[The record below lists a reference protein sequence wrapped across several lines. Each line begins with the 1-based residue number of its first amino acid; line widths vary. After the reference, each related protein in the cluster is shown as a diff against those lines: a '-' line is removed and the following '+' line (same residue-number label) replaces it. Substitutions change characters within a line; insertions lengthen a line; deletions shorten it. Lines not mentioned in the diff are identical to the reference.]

1 MKNAIL
7 SFLVVSVISS
17 ANLMAQVHSG
27 FITCKQTG
35 QPVEYA
41 NIGIVGKNVGTVS
54 NDKGYYSLQ
63 IDEKYSNDSLL
74 FTCIGYKPYSIKVSE
89 FRKLQNHSISL
100 DEKVTEIQTV
110 VVLPKKYVL
119 KKLGV
124 TTRNK
129 SFSAGFENNQLGYEM
144 GIMMKVKKNAFIQK
158 VNLNINQCTYD
169 SLLYRLNIY
178 KVNGEMDFENILTKP
193 IYIKLPKRELNKTV
207 TIDLTSYNI
216 KVQGNFL
223 VALEHIKDMGLGIL
237 HFSCSLTQR
246 TYYRKTSQGAWD
258 TAPIGVSISVDAK
271 VEK

>member
-1 MKNAIL
+1 MKNTIL
-7 SFLVVSVISS
+7 SFLAISIISS
-17 ANLMAQVHSG
+17 ANLIAQSFSG
-27 FITCKQTG
+27 FITCMQTG

-54 NDKGYYSLQ
+54 NDKGYFSLQ
-63 IDEKYSNDSLL
+63 IEEKYNNDSLL
-74 FTCIGYKPYSIKVSE
+74 FTCIGYRPYLIKVSE

-100 DEKVTEIQTV
+100 EEKVTQIQTV
-110 VVLPKKYVL
+110 LVLPKKYAQ

-129 SFSAGFENNQLGYEM
+129 SFSAGFSDNQLGYEM
-144 GIMMKVKKNAFIQK
+144 GIMMKVKKTAFIQT

-169 SLLYRLNIY
+169 SILYRLNIY
-178 KVNGEMDFENILTKP
+178 KVKGKMNFENILTKP
-193 IYIKLPKRELNKTV
+193 IYIKLPKSMLNKTV
-207 TIDLTSYNI
+207 TIDLTSYNLML
-216 KVQGNFL
+216 QGYFL
-223 VALEHIKDMGLGIL
+223 VALEHIKDMGPGIL
-237 HFSCSLTQR
+237 HFSCSLTQK